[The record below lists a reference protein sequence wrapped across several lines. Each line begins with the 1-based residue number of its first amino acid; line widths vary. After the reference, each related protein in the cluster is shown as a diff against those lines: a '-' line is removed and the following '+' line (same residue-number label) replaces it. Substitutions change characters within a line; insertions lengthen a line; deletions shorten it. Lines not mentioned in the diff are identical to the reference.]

1 MLKTYY
7 FINNTKGGI
16 RFSVIGEEIAEA
28 KTLAKTLFPTDDITL
43 EVVCKLK
50 DNFIEKIRKKQLTT
64 LRKHGIIK
72 SRKGKERYIK

>member
-16 RFSVIGEEIAEA
+16 RFSVIGNEIAEA

-50 DNFIEKIRKKQLTT
+50 DNFIENICKK
-64 LRKHGIIK
+64 
-72 SRKGKERYIK
+72 